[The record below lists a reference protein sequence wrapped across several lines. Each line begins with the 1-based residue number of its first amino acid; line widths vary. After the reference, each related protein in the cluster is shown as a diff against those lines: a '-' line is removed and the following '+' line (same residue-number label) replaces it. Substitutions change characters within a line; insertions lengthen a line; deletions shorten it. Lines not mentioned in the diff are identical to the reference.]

1 MTSAIPHA
9 FVSGGRCFL
18 EKIIEPKHLIK
29 SEDLITQKR
38 LMKNVSDMIK
48 GQVAVVTGASSG
60 IGYATALALA
70 KAGAKVVAGARRK
83 ERLEG
88 LQKEIEKAGGEC
100 IAVSCDV
107 TKRSDCENLIGAAIK
122 KWNKIDIL
130 VNNAGL
136 MPLSFV
142 KNLKIDEW
150 DRMVDVNIK
159 GVLYC
164 TAAVIPHLLGQKSG
178 HIVNI
183 SSIAGRVVFPAGSVY
198 CATKY
203 AVRAF
208 SEGLRQELS
217 TRNNIRV
224 TTIEPGVVATELT
237 NTITDKSL
245 EGFVKSAK
253 EMQAL
258 KAEDI
263 ANSIIFALESPPH
276 MNVNEITIRPT
287 TQER

>member
-1 MTSAIPHA
+1 
-9 FVSGGRCFL
+9 
-18 EKIIEPKHLIK
+18 
-29 SEDLITQKR
+29 
-38 LMKNVSDMIK
+38 MIK

-60 IGYATALALA
+60 IGYATSIVLAR
-70 KAGAKVVAGARRK
+70 AGAKVVAGARRVEK
-83 ERLEG
+83 LEQ
-88 LQKEIEKAGGEC
+88 LRKEIEKEGGEC
-100 IAVSCDV
+100 VVASCDV
-107 TKRSDCENLIGAAIK
+107 TKRSDCDALIGTAIK
-122 KWNKIDIL
+122 KWGRIDIL

-142 KNLKIDEW
+142 KNLKVDEW
-150 DRMVDVNIK
+150 ERMVDVNIK

-164 TAAVIPHLLGQKSG
+164 TAAAIPHLVGQKSG

-217 TRNNIRV
+217 TRSNIRV

-237 NTITDKSL
+237 DTITDKSL
-245 EGFVKSAK
+245 EAFVKSVK

-258 KAEDI
+258 TAEDI
-263 ANSIIFALESPPH
+263 ANSILFAVESPPR
-276 MNVNEITIRPT
+276 MSVNEVTVRPT
-287 TQER
+287 AQER